1 MELISGECVDR
12 PDNESTL
19 SDKKVRFVLP
29 DIMKEQTYGWYPSA
43 KDVYVDRRM
52 GVPNE
57 YQLEAMYKYQNSNY
71 YTAPK
76 PPSPRPPKGFRP
88 SPTPSKRPMSSVSSH
103 HSRAGSKQSASLQIR
118 AKSAPIYDFKPV
130 PKLQIP
136 TPFQCWSTKVAETSY
151 GVPIPTEL
159 EPRTPTPSSA
169 FQPENGVTIIP
180 TSEYQEISERE
191 SFDTKRERV
200 KSAVIPRQKPTPPPR
215 PIKSA
220 GSNRYQTPTD
230 DIRQLRPRNPTPKSC
245 VPDYADTV
253 SRVATPDQYER
264 DREKYGWRAEV
275 HGDPLKIKKVMKR
288 LPYYVQCED
297 PVIPPNPPKAYMEN
311 METFFYNTIPRR
323 PMAYTIHKEWVSE
336 VIHAKRMELQK
347 REGLKHRWKNF
358 AFVY

>member
-1 MELISGECVDR
+1 
-12 PDNESTL
+12 
-19 SDKKVRFVLP
+19 
-29 DIMKEQTYGWYPSA
+29 MKEQTYGWYPSA

-103 HSRAGSKQSASLQIR
+103 HSRAGSNQSASLQIR

-169 FQPENGVTIIP
+169 FQPENGITIIP

-230 DIRQLRPRNPTPKSC
+230 DIRQFRPRNPTP
-245 VPDYADTV
+245 
-253 SRVATPDQYER
+253 
-264 DREKYGWRAEV
+264 
-275 HGDPLKIKKVMKR
+275 KKVMKR

-347 REGLKHRWKNF
+347 REGIKHRWKNF